1 MSATE
6 HDELPDGFDEADED
20 FEEGIDTRDYRP
32 ADAPALAAVFRA
44 AIDESA
50 AAHYSAEQRAA
61 WAAAADDA
69 AGFAQALDE
78 GWVRVALDG
87 EEIIGF
93 AQINL
98 PGHIAMLY
106 TLPDAGRC
114 GVATQLLDDMLQL
127 GEAMAAREIT
137 ADVSLTALA
146 LFRYFGFEDLG
157 QEILSVRGAE
167 LPRHRMRRKMQRGRK

>member
-1 MSATE
+1 LSATE
-6 HDELPDGFDEADED
+6 HDEQPDEFDEADED

-32 ADAPALAAVFRA
+32 TDAAALAVIFRA
-44 AIDESA
+44 AIAETA
-50 AAHYSAEQRAA
+50 ATHYSAEQRAA

-69 AGFAQALDE
+69 PGFAQALGE

-98 PGHIAMLY
+98 PGHIEMLY

-114 GVATQLLDDMLQL
+114 GVATQLLDDMLTL

-137 ADVSLTALA
+137 ADVSLTAFE

-157 QEILSVRGAE
+157 QEVVERQGIS
-167 LPRHRMRRKMQRGRK
+167 LPRRRMRRKMQRGRK